1 MTETRRERFVR
12 AAWAP
17 VDASSIAA
25 FRAMFGLA
33 LFVGIVRFVLS
44 GWVDVL
50 FVQPAFFFKYPG
62 LEWVAVPPAAV
73 LYALYAA
80 LAVLAL
86 ALAAGW
92 NVRVTAALF
101 TLGFAYAEAMDVTNY
116 LNHYYL
122 VVLLGALFAVL
133 PVARAGGAV
142 PVWVL
147 WLFRF
152 QIAVVYFHAGLAKA
166 GSDWLLH
173 AQPLGIWMAA
183 RTETPVIGPFL
194 HHAWTAFAM
203 SWAGFLFDT
212 TIVGWLSWRRTR
224 AIAFA
229 FVLAFHGLTS
239 VFFEIGMFPILMP
252 IAATLFFAP
261 DWPARLLRLRPRAAR
276 PPMALPS
283 GRRRA
288 VIAVAL
294 ACWCSFHALFPL
306 RHLAHPGDVLWN
318 EEGMRWAWKVMVREK
333 SGSITY
339 RVRNPETGREWQVT
353 PHRYL
358 TWRQANEMSGQP
370 DLIAQLARHIAA
382 DFERRGLGA
391 VEVRADAWVSLN
403 GRSSARM
410 IDPDADLAR
419 EAIPAGWIL
428 DGPETPPLIAG
439 GRSGGPRSSA
449 SAAAREP
456 REARP

>member
-1 MTETRRERFVR
+1 MTESLRESFVR
-12 AAWAP
+12 RAWAP

-25 FRAMFGLA
+25 FRVMFGLA
-33 LFVGIVRFVLS
+33 LFVGIVRFVSS

-50 FVQPAFFFKYPG
+50 FVQPMFFFKYSG
-62 LEWVAVPPAAV
+62 LEWVAVPPAPV

-80 LAVLAL
+80 LAALAL

-92 NVRVTAALF
+92 NVRVVAALF

-133 PVARAGGAV
+133 PVARAGGTV
-142 PVWVL
+142 PAWVL
-147 WLFRF
+147 WLLRF
-152 QIAVVYFHAGLAKA
+152 QIAAVYVHAGLAKA

-173 AQPLGIWMAA
+173 AQPLGIWMAS

-194 HHAWTAFAM
+194 HYGWTAFAM
-203 SWAGFLFDT
+203 SWAGFFFDT
-212 TIVGWLSWRRTR
+212 TIVAWLSWARTR
-224 AIAFA
+224 ALAFA
-229 FVLAFHGLTS
+229 AVLVFHGLTA

-261 DWPARLLRLRPRAAR
+261 EWPARLLRLRPRLELPAASI
-276 PPMALPS
+276 PS
-283 GRRRA
+283 PRRRA
-288 VIAVAL
+288 WIGLAL
-294 ACWCSFHALFPL
+294 AVWCGFHAFFPL
-306 RHLAHPGDVLWN
+306 RHIAHAGDVLWN
-318 EEGMRWAWKVMVREK
+318 EQGMRWAWKVMVREK

-339 RVRNPETGREWQVT
+339 RVRNPESGREWQVS
-353 PHRYL
+353 PHKYL

-382 DFERRGLGA
+382 DFERRGLGR
-391 VEVRADAWVSLN
+391 VEVRVDAWVSLN
-403 GRSSARM
+403 GRASARM

-419 EAIPAGWIL
+419 EGMRAEWIL
-428 DGPETPPLIAG
+428 EAPNTPPLIAG
-439 GRSGGPRSSA
+439 GRSAGVL
-449 SAAAREP
+449 
-456 REARP
+456 EARR